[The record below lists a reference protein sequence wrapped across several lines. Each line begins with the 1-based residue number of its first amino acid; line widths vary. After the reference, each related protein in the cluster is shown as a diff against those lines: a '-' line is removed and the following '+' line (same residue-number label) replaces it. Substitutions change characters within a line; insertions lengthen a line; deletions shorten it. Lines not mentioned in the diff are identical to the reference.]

1 MNNEKR
7 SIKNLLK
14 NHDGLIYV
22 RCSEYS
28 VFKQFLNDAE
38 SEGFKIGDRR
48 PTVENVPW
56 DIMLVSEGGKLRY
69 CGWTDHMAF
78 QHSKLVVKIDYEK
91 YINKRENY
99 YLNETINHM
108 LRLDLE
114 QKCER

>member
-1 MNNEKR
+1 MNNENR
-7 SIKNLLK
+7 TIESLLK

-56 DIMLVSEGGKLRY
+56 DIMLVSEKGRLRY

-78 QHSKLVVKIDYEK
+78 QHSKIAVKIDYKK
-91 YINKRENY
+91 YIDNESNY
-99 YLNETINHM
+99 YCDESVEYKLSLETVKNS
-108 LRLDLE
+108 
-114 QKCER
+114 K